1 MVLSAR
7 NGIKGKV
14 TDVKLGEVMASVKI
28 EVTEPGVI
36 TAVITRESAEALE
49 LAAGDD
55 VEAVIKS
62 TEVMVAKEWVSYF
75 LTIFYFFNYNF
86 LNFLDYFYYF

>member
-36 TAVITRESAEALE
+36 TAVITSESAEALE

-62 TEVMVAKEWVSYF
+62 TEVMVAKE
-75 LTIFYFFNYNF
+75 
-86 LNFLDYFYYF
+86 

>member
-1 MVLSAR
+1 MIC
-7 NGIKGKV
+7 NIGIKGKV

-62 TEVMVAKEWVSYF
+62 TEVMVAKE
-75 LTIFYFFNYNF
+75 
-86 LNFLDYFYYF
+86 

>member
-1 MVLSAR
+1 MICNLTFKNIGEIIMVLSAR

-62 TEVMVAKEWVSYF
+62 TEVMVAKE
-75 LTIFYFFNYNF
+75 
-86 LNFLDYFYYF
+86 